1 MHEQEAAAGRVGS
14 DCGVVEGHGDD
25 CECFCTPSR
34 FAARREPVPDQAGE
48 QRDQLRSCASHPRA
62 VSGLR
67 AFEALTGEGE
77 AGSGIGA
84 TVALPFCGDVWTLE
98 SPASGCNKRLV
109 ISSWAACGAEVAVA
123 CPDGVPGT
131 GLRSPILLL
140 RRCDPAGPLLY
151 GNLYLVELAGMRLL
165 RTVDAGGDDGTLRLS
180 REGCGDTLVD
190 RAAVASLWL
199 VCAAIDRLVR

>member
-62 VSGLR
+62 VPELLAIVATHGRGRGRIRHWRDGGTPVLR
-67 AFEALTGEGE
+67 
-77 AGSGIGA
+77 
-84 TVALPFCGDVWTLE
+84 DVWTLE